1 MPEALPREKPQPIE
15 AVIFDIGNVLLK
27 FDYMVAARRL
37 MALNGVKELPDREPI
52 VVAKAAL
59 ERGEIDRAEFLRLVR
74 PAFAHGGSDADFLA
88 IWEDIFEEN
97 EPMTQLAMQ
106 LEERG
111 VPIYLL
117 SNISCIHHEYA
128 FRRYPAFQSFRDA
141 VFSYKAGALKPDP
154 RIYEIAIAQFGVE
167 AARTLFIDDLEENI
181 AAARLLG
188 LQGLVYDHR
197 DHEAAELTLRELGV
211 L

>member
-1 MPEALPREKPQPIE
+1 MPETLPTERPEPIE

-37 MALNGVKELPDREPI
+37 MALNGVIELPDREPI
-52 VVAKAAL
+52 VEAKAAL

-74 PAFAHGGSDADFLA
+74 PAFAHQGSDEDFLA

-97 EPMTQLAMQ
+97 EPMTQLAVH
-106 LEERG
+106 LAEG
-111 VPIYLL
+111 GIPIYLL

-128 FRRYPAFQSFRDA
+128 FRRYPAFQSFRDG
-141 VFSYKAGALKPDP
+141 VFSYKVGALKPES

-167 AARTLFIDDLEENI
+167 PGRALFIDDLEENI
-181 AAARLLG
+181 AAARALG

-197 DHEAAELTLRELGV
+197 DHGAVEQVLRKLGV

>member
-1 MPEALPREKPQPIE
+1 MPEPLSAERPESIE

-37 MALNGVKELPDREPI
+37 MDLNGVIELPEREPI
-52 VVAKAAL
+52 IKAKAAL

-74 PAFAHGGSDADFLA
+74 PAFAHEGSDEDFLA

-97 EPMTQLAMQ
+97 EPMTQLAVR
-106 LEERG
+106 LAERG
-111 VPIYLL
+111 ISTYLL

-128 FRRYPAFQSFRDA
+128 FRRYTAFQSFRDG
-141 VFSYKAGALKPDP
+141 VFSYKAGVLKPEP
-154 RIYEIAIAQFGVE
+154 RIYEIAIAQFGIE
-167 AARTLFIDDLEENI
+167 PGRALFIDDLEENI
-181 AAARLLG
+181 EAARMLG

-197 DHEAAELTLRELGV
+197 AHAAAEEALRKLGV
-211 L
+211 V

>member
-1 MPEALPREKPQPIE
+1 MPETLPTVRPEPIE

-37 MALNGVKELPDREPI
+37 MALNGVIELPDREPI
-52 VVAKAAL
+52 VEAKAAL

-74 PAFAHGGSDADFLA
+74 PAFAHQGSDEDFLA

-97 EPMTQLAMQ
+97 ESMTQLAVH
-106 LEERG
+106 LAEG
-111 VPIYLL
+111 GIPIYLL

-128 FRRYPAFQSFRDA
+128 FRRYPAFQSFRDG
-141 VFSYKAGALKPDP
+141 VFSYKVGALKPES

-167 AARTLFIDDLEENI
+167 PGRVLFIDDLEENI
-181 AAARLLG
+181 AAARALG
-188 LQGLVYDHR
+188 LKGLVYDHR
-197 DHEAAELTLRELGV
+197 DHGAVEQVLRELGV